1 MLLPTTEA
9 LPDRTPVDSVSGE
22 QAAALMLDG
31 HMAALSII
39 TPALPHITKASQ
51 RHCQRKLFEIGRATL

>member
-9 LPDRTPVDSVSGE
+9 LPDRTPVDSVSAE

-39 TPALPHITKASQ
+39 TVDMYGLLGHF
-51 RHCQRKLFEIGRATL
+51 L